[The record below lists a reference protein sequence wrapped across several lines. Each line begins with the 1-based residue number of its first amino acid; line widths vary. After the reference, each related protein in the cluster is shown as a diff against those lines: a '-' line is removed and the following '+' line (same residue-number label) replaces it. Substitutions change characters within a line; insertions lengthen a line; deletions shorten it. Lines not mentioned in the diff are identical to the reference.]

1 MKHFLKLLALS
12 FTLFGAMS
20 FSQSALA
27 CSPNLPN
34 YENCIN
40 MRQQQWNEQQ
50 RLGYEQ
56 QNAMYGGG
64 YDSGSSRGYLV
75 KYLALMWT
83 KDGEPFFDKTTHS
96 TPTLGYF
103 DFESADN
110 LALRKCNSKASHSPC
125 RMVMSVKNMCIAVA
139 KSNTTNDLGVPY
151 MYAEAGETCKIAKQ
165 KAIKLCQAQDAN
177 PSSCKAYKAQHA

>member
-27 CSPNLPN
+27 N
-34 YENCIN
+34 NCYCLAGIDV
-40 MRQQQWNEQQ
+40 
-50 RLGYEQ
+50 
-56 QNAMYGGG
+56 GGG
-64 YDSGSSRGYLV
+64 MCGVPNANGSGFQHMEPMVCDGSGSSRGYLV

-103 DFESADN
+103 DFESADH
-110 LALRKCNSKASHSPC
+110 LALRKCNSKASRSPC
-125 RMVMSVKNMCIAVA
+125 RMATSVKNMCIAVA
-139 KSNTTNDLGVPY
+139 KSNTTTDLGVPY
-151 MYAEAGETCKIAKQ
+151 YYAMEGETCRIAKQ
-165 KAIKLCQAQDAN
+165 EAIKLCQAKASN
-177 PSSCKAYKAQHA
+177 PSSCKAYKAQHS